1 MKTSNCRRSRPYAAH
16 RVPAPDEFAFAARAS
31 GLYPLRWF
39 HAHIGGKLRRARIP
53 DALYLR
59 EELGGGRQS
68 TADAVLP

>member
-1 MKTSNCRRSRPYAAH
+1 MKTSNCRRIQPYAV
-16 RVPAPDEFAFAARAS
+16 RPVPAQDEFAFAARES
-31 GLYPLRWF
+31 GLYLLRWF